1 MPDSVPSQSAPHAAR
16 FVKDVLTLSVSPH
29 REGQPEPTA
38 PAERADHTAPA
49 DHTPPAE
56 QFGAADWWLLS
67 AVCLAPFVTQLA
79 TFALSPFLPF
89 IAEDLGSTVS
99 VLGQIPALALFTAAT
114 LGLLVGPLAD
124 RLGHRPT
131 LLAGVLASSLG
142 AVATALA
149 PSLLVLVPVALIGAG
164 GRSIG
169 LPVSQAIVGTRYA
182 GPALRRGLGLVQ
194 ATGTLAPIVGIPLVT
209 AIGTLTGWRGAF
221 LALGALG
228 FLAIGLMLRLL
239 PPDRVD
245 ERDARTLSPV
255 AFAPLLRDRPSVCL
269 YASSLIRNIG
279 VWAWFTYCG
288 AFLVETYGLSA
299 AEVGWAFTATG
310 IGNFVGSMATGGP
323 LGRVSLRGLAI
334 AAPVLIGGCLGAT
347 TIFSAGL
354 PPGLPG
360 GSAGLP
366 LGLPLVVVL
375 MTLGFVGNGVGIVS
389 QNTLLVDGSPAGRA
403 TTTSLNQT
411 CMSLGGAIGSSA
423 GGLLLAAGGFPSIG
437 LLTLG
442 CNLLAAACL
451 LPARRVRPRS

>member
-1 MPDSVPSQSAPHAAR
+1 
-16 FVKDVLTLSVSPH
+16 
-29 REGQPEPTA
+29 
-38 PAERADHTAPA
+38 
-49 DHTPPAE
+49 
-56 QFGAADWWLLS
+56 
-67 AVCLAPFVTQLA
+67 VTQLA

-89 IAEDLGSTVS
+89 IAADLGSTVS

-169 LPVSQAIVGTRYA
+169 LPVSQAIVGTRFA

-209 AIGTLTGWRGAF
+209 AVGTLTGWRGAF

-228 FLAIGLMLRLL
+228 FLAIGLMLWLL
-239 PPDRVD
+239 PPDRP
-245 ERDARTLSPV
+245 DANAARKLSPA
-255 AFAPLLRDRPSVCL
+255 AFAPLFRDRPSVCL
-269 YASSLIRNIG
+269 YASSLIRNVG

-288 AFLVETYGLSA
+288 AFLVQTYGLSA

-323 LGRVSLRGLAI
+323 LGRFPLRGLAI

-347 TIFSAGL
+347 TIFSGGL
-354 PPGLPG
+354 VG
-360 GSAGLP
+360 GSALSLP
-366 LGLPLVVVL
+366 VVVVL
-375 MTLGFVGNGVGIVS
+375 MTLGFVGNGIAIVS

-442 CNLLAAACL
+442 CNLAAAACL
-451 LPARRVRPRS
+451 LPARRVRPSS

>member
-1 MPDSVPSQSAPHAAR
+1 MSLQKGGQQPHGQLPAQTEPPPSQQ
-16 FVKDVLTLSVSPH
+16 T
-29 REGQPEPTA
+29 T
-38 PAERADHTAPA
+38 
-49 DHTPPAE
+49 E
-56 QFGAADWWLLS
+56 QFTAADWWLLS

-89 IAEDLGSTVS
+89 IAADLGSTVS

-124 RLGHRPT
+124 RFGHRPT

-182 GPALRRGLGLVQ
+182 GAALRRGLGLVQ

-228 FLAIGLMLRLL
+228 FLAIGLMLWLL
-239 PPDRVD
+239 PP
-245 ERDARTLSPV
+245 ERPDANGARKLSPA
-255 AFAPLLRDRPSVCL
+255 AFAPLFRDRPSMCL

-288 AFLVETYGLSA
+288 AFLVQTYGLSA

-323 LGRVSLRGLAI
+323 LGRIPLRGLAI
-334 AAPVLIGGCLGAT
+334 AAPVLIGSCLGAT
-347 TIFSAGL
+347 TIFSG
-354 PPGLPG
+354 GLPG
-360 GSAGLP
+360 GLSGGLA

-375 MTLGFVGNGVGIVS
+375 MTVGFVGNGIAIVS

-442 CNLLAAACL
+442 CNLVAAACL
-451 LPARRVRPRS
+451 LPARRIRPSS